1 MNGDILLKIDLVDTT
16 KWAEKIAQS
25 CPKALAGIYM
35 HFPNAVSVIISGPD
49 ALAGRMTHRH
59 M

>member
-25 CPKALAGIYM
+25 CPKALAGI
-35 HFPNAVSVIISGPD
+35 
-49 ALAGRMTHRH
+49 
-59 M
+59 